1 MMQELGDVSLAQES
15 ELGFWSEDQG
25 KTNTA
30 FGHMAK
36 EVRKYFAKSSLTRK
50 E

>member
-1 MMQELGDVSLAQES
+1 MQELGDVSLAQES
-15 ELGFWSEDQG
+15 ELGFWTEEQG

-30 FGHMAK
+30 LGHMAK
-36 EVRKYFAKSSLTRK
+36 EVRKYFAKSPLPRK